1 MIISQFQETYLKY
14 FLSIYI
20 MNNKTK
26 SLLEKNILNQNKEC
40 TKSALKNTLKSTKNS
55 DKNMLKD
62 IKKSK

>member
-1 MIISQFQETYLKY
+1 
-14 FLSIYI
+14 

-26 SLLEKNILNQNKEC
+26 NLLEKNILNQNKEC
-40 TKSALKNTLKSTKNS
+40 TKSELKNTLKSTKNG